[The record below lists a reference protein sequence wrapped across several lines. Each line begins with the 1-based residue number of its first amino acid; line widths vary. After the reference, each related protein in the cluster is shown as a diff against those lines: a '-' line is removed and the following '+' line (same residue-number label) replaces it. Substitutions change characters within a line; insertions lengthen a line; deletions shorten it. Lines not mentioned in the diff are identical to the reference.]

1 MQIIAT
7 NGEGMYTHDIPTLMR
22 LEEATVRGI
31 VVIARDIAGA
41 PVFYYH
47 RTGAGKVA
55 HTRMIN
61 LAAPF
66 NDYRIAK
73 IFMDFWVRC
82 DTTLGAPYL
91 VTNKRLA

>member
-1 MQIIAT
+1 MGTVSAL
-7 NGEGMYTHDIPTLMR
+7 YTHDIPTPMCLQ
-22 LEEATVRGI
+22 EATVQPGQ
-31 VVIARDIAGA
+31 VLVIARARGDVV
-41 PVFYYH
+41 VFYYH